1 MSTKLYYGLKSNK
14 TIIDIIEELKIFREK
29 YIFSGRFSFLDSKKL
44 YSDKGYEF
52 MELMK
57 KNGNGESV
65 IQLFP
70 FRDYTL
76 AYPCLDEYFLLG
88 AAVEKIKGFEQ
99 CLDLLKKETSF
110 YEYGYWDNVDQD
122 ESVSDEEWDERCK
135 SWSFIEYKPLK
146 YYGVGFLLSSETD
159 FVKYRLQNNEN

>member
-14 TIIDIIEELKIFREK
+14 TIIEVVEELQTFREK
-29 YIFSGRFSFLDSKKL
+29 YIFSGKFAFLDAKKL
-44 YSDKGYEF
+44 YTNEGYEYL
-52 MELMK
+52 ELMK
-57 KNGNGESV
+57 KRGNGESV

-70 FRDYTL
+70 FKDYTL
-76 AYPCLDEYFLLG
+76 AYPFFDEYFLLG
-88 AAVEKIKGFEQ
+88 ASNEGVNGYES
-99 CLDLLKKETSF
+99 CLELLKDETSF
-110 YEYGYWDNVDQD
+110 YDYGYWDNVDQD

-159 FVKYRLQNNEN
+159 FVKYRLQNSEN